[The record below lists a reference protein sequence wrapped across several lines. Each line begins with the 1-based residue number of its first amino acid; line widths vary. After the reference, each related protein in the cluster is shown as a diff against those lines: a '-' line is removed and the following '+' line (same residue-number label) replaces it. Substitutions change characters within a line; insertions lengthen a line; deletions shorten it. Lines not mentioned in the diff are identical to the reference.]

1 MRSMRALL
9 RSLLAGCAVTTVLAA
24 QEPVRVGSLLMT
36 PTLKKQV
43 EPVYPAAA
51 LRARVEGVVIVELKV
66 DVTGKVTSAKVLESP
81 QPRLLDQAAIK
92 AVKRWVYEPTL
103 LYGKPVPTIL
113 VVTILFK
120 LPMSNP
126 ERKS

>member
-9 RSLLAGCAVTTVLAA
+9 RSLLAACAVTTVLAA
-24 QEPVRVGSLLMT
+24 QEPVRVGSILMT

-66 DVTGKVTSAKVLESP
+66 DVTGKVTAAKVLESP

-126 ERKS
+126 ERKP